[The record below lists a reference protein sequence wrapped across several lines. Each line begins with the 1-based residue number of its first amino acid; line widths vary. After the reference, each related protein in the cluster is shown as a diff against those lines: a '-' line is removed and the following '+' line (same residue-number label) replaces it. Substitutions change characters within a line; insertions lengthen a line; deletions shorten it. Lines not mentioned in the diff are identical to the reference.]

1 LCSEKHSR
9 SPPISRAS
17 FPSAAISLRQ
27 PPDAAHAVDAKLH
40 DDISAMID
48 MSDSIVMIP

>member
-1 LCSEKHSR
+1 LGPQQRTHRRPQC
-9 SPPISRAS
+9 
-17 FPSAAISLRQ
+17 Q

-48 MSDSIVMIP
+48 RSDGIVMIP